1 MDRLPNYTL
10 YNEFQF
16 LDHLGSYSDMGRR
29 VGRKILL
36 QRYLKAL
43 SLPSKRLKPSDIKK
57 LKEYCEKLLKE
68 QG

>member
-1 MDRLPNYTL
+1 MDRLPIYTL
-10 YNEFQF
+10 DNEFQF
-16 LDHLGSYSDMGRR
+16 LDHLGSYSDVGRR

-68 QG
+68 IA

>member
-1 MDRLPNYTL
+1 MDRLPSWTL
-10 YNEFQF
+10 YDEFQF
-16 LDHLGSYSDMGRR
+16 LDNLGSYSDVGRR

-36 QRYLKAL
+36 QRYYKSL

-68 QG
+68 IA

>member
-1 MDRLPNYTL
+1 MDRLPSWTL
-10 YNEFQF
+10 YDEFQF

-36 QRYLKAL
+36 QRYYKSL

-68 QG
+68 IA

>member
-16 LDHLGSYSDMGRR
+16 LDHLGSYSDVGRR

-43 SLPSKRLKPSDIKK
+43 SLPSKRLNPSDIKK

-68 QG
+68 IA

>member
-1 MDRLPNYTL
+1 MDRLPSYTL

-36 QRYLKAL
+36 QRYYKSL

-68 QG
+68 IA